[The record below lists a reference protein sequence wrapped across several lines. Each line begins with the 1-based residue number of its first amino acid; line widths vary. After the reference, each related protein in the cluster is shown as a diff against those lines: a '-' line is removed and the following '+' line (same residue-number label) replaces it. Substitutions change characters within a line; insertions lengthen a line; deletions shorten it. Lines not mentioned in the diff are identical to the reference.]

1 MRGKTQLFRR
11 NMTLEDLKKILDDP
25 RTHTR
30 KGYHRIPNSGTKY
43 NEDRVLANPSS
54 IFQFQDEDTL
64 DFFENLNKES
74 IDSISVGHD
83 CFIILYTD
91 GETAWSSG
99 LPRHLYNKLKGRQNS
114 FSRPEVNALYKVDSV
129 SCCGVT
135 FLLWKILLYYE
146 GPISINLSMKFEI

>member
-64 DFFENLNKES
+64 DFLK
-74 IDSISVGHD
+74 ISTKKASTPFPWGM
-83 CFIILYTD
+83 I
-91 GETAWSSG
+91 AS
-99 LPRHLYNKLKGRQNS
+99 S
-114 FSRPEVNALYKVDSV
+114 FSTRMERQP
-129 SCCGVT
+129 GVQAC
-135 FLLWKILLYYE
+135 LD
-146 GPISINLSMKFEI
+146 ISTIS